1 MAATRTPAAGHVT
14 DTSPRP
20 VDGVTRRSAI
30 AAGASAIA
38 FAAGAA
44 RAQEQPIIFISG
56 AAAGGAID
64 AYARIIADHMSR
76 TLGRGIIFEARA
88 GAGGNIAAQQIAA
101 APADGSLVWVGTMA
115 MTEINPL
122 VYSKIAWSMKDFRP
136 LIKGIEAPL
145 VFVTHPSVPARTLDE
160 FIAWAK
166 PQRGKLSYAS
176 FSPGTPSHFLGALMS
191 DKFGL
196 DLTHVPYRGSGPQTN
211 DLVAG
216 HVQFGFTQM
225 QGALPQ
231 FEAGRLRAI
240 ATTSETRFRLTP
252 DTPTFAELGH
262 PDFNTSIWFG
272 LLVKAGTPEPVYQRL
287 LEAARAAHADEGVRK
302 ALAPQGFEISGQ
314 TGEDFRRSIEAGSA
328 RWEKLV
334 KATGFK
340 AD

>member
-1 MAATRTPAAGHVT
+1 MATTTRSYIDDETGASQRALNGL
-14 DTSPRP
+14 S
-20 VDGVTRRSAI
+20 RRSAL
-30 AAGASAIA
+30 ACGAGAIA
-38 FAAGAA
+38 LVAGGA
-44 RAQEQPIIFISG
+44 RAQQQPIMFISG

-76 TLGRGIIFEARA
+76 TLGQSIVFEARA

-122 VYSKIAWSMKDFRP
+122 VYSKIAWSMKDFQP

-160 FIAWAK
+160 FVAWAN

-211 DLVAG
+211 DLIAG

-240 ATTSETRFRLTP
+240 ATTSEKRFRLTP

-272 LLVKAGTPEPVYQRL
+272 LLLKAGTPAPIYQRL
-287 LEAARAAHADEGVRK
+287 LEAAKAAHADEAVRK
-302 ALAPQGFEISGQ
+302 ALEPQGFDVSAQ

-328 RWEKLV
+328 RWAKLV
-334 KATGFK
+334 KATGFR

>member
-1 MAATRTPAAGHVT
+1 MATTTRSNIDHETGA
-14 DTSPRP
+14 SPRASN
-20 VDGVTRRSAI
+20 GLSRRSAL
-30 AAGASAIA
+30 ACGAGAITLV
-38 FAAGAA
+38 AGGA
-44 RAQEQPIIFISG
+44 RAQQQPIMFISG

-76 TLGRGIIFEARA
+76 TLGQSIVFEAKA

-122 VYSKIAWSMKDFRP
+122 VYSKIAWSMKDFQP

-160 FIAWAK
+160 FVAWAK
-166 PQRGKLSYAS
+166 PQRGKHSYAS

-211 DLVAG
+211 DLIAG

-225 QGALPQ
+225 QGALAQ

-240 ATTSETRFRLTP
+240 ATTSEKRFRLTP

-272 LLVKAGTPEPVYQRL
+272 LLVKAGTPAPIYQRL
-287 LEAARAAHADEGVRK
+287 LDAAKAAHADEGVRK
-302 ALAPQGFEISGQ
+302 ALEPQGFDISAQ
-314 TGEDFRRSIEAGSA
+314 TSEDFRRSIEAGSA
-328 RWEKLV
+328 RWAKLV
-334 KATGFK
+334 KATGFR